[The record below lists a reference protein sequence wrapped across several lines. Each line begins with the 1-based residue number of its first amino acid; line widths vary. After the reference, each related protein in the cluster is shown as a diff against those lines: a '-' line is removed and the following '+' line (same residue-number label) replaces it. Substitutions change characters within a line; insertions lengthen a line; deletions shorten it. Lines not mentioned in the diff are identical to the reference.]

1 MLGLPSGAWSFSGV
15 WPVTSKLAP
24 RWPRA
29 CWVGKLCCQKAPR
42 TPLGGQREEEE
53 GRQASG
59 GRGRGT
65 RLTHALAV
73 VPMLLGSALD
83 TLPCSTG
90 PGSACDCSATST
102 PSPSPHG
109 TPRPSRALDLFSL
122 SLPHG
127 LPPVFPHPCLASLEM
142 CLLSRFQAP
151 PRTSRRLQWQ
161 DRLLK
166 HSRDPQVMVC
176 ARGRW
181 GLHAAKA
188 LGDVSRPAGSS
199 ASGERRTSEDRG
211 PWRQEP
217 PHTSTPLLTEHLPR
231 ADPTKMPCDLGAAP
245 TLWGLSC
252 RSGKSIL
259 ARHEKPQRR
268 PKGFLEEVALEDG
281 LGVLSMSRWVQKK
294 GSTKWG
300 TESET
305 GAQNTRSDSREPRHI
320 LNHRRDPARR
330 Q

>member
-1 MLGLPSGAWSFSGV
+1 MSSALGWAGSSRGPQSSRSSRLTVLGLPSGAWSSSGV

-24 RWPRA
+24 RWPGT

-53 GRQASG
+53 GRQAAG

-109 TPRPSRALDLFSL
+109 TPRPSRALDLSSSL

-142 CLLSRFQAP
+142 CLFSRFQAP

-161 DRLLK
+161 DI
-166 HSRDPQVMVC
+166 S
-176 ARGRW
+176 
-181 GLHAAKA
+181 
-188 LGDVSRPAGSS
+188 
-199 ASGERRTSEDRG
+199 
-211 PWRQEP
+211 
-217 PHTSTPLLTEHLPR
+217 
-231 ADPTKMPCDLGAAP
+231 
-245 TLWGLSC
+245 
-252 RSGKSIL
+252 
-259 ARHEKPQRR
+259 
-268 PKGFLEEVALEDG
+268 
-281 LGVLSMSRWVQKK
+281 
-294 GSTKWG
+294 
-300 TESET
+300 
-305 GAQNTRSDSREPRHI
+305 
-320 LNHRRDPARR
+320 
-330 Q
+330 